1 MVVIVFR
8 SRTQPGVDEQ
18 LTKSGMRMYQLAS
31 SMPGFV
37 SYKDFA
43 AADGETVAIVQFET
57 LADSARWREHPEHR
71 VVQERGRGELFSEF
85 SVQVCELVREAR
97 YP

>member
-8 SRTQPGVDEQ
+8 SRIQAGTEKQ
-18 LTKSGMRMYQLAS
+18 LMQAGMRMYQLAS

-37 SYKDFA
+37 SYKNFA

-57 LADSARWREHPEHR
+57 LEDSARWREHAEHR

-85 SVQVCELVREAR
+85 SVQVCELVRESR